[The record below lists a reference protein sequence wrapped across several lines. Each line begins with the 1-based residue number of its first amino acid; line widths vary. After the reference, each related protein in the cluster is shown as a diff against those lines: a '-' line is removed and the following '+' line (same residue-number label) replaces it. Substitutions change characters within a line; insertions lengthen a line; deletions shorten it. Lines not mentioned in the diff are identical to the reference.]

1 MANVETKTVDGGEKR
16 SSGSA
21 ARDGATTHFGAG
33 AQQAAI
39 GRIQKARAYNATR
52 VEQVKEFDRL
62 TNGVA
67 SRGVRAIMSW
77 QHAHGLP
84 YSGKVDDATLAAARQ
99 AGADVSFGDDEVDEI
114 EGCSEKQSSFEGAG
128 NALASQ
134 AVAQGQTSGQEKR
147 TEKPGQQAKWA
158 ADSMPEAIGTTA
170 ENFDFVEEAGL
181 KGEVGVKG
189 LGFAVQV
196 PRLVDLLREHKYG
209 EAAKLV
215 ADAATSW
222 GERAE
227 LLRLA
232 LQKAGLK
239 LAPWVFRSLETVAKF
254 GIVIDVLAIGYEWT
268 MAGFEGIREAH
279 EKGDQ
284 DSRIGVYAFAWS
296 DSCLNG
302 SHSNPGA
309 VGAELQEAKER
320 GIADGLATRAKYP
333 ELPDMLLAQYGGN
346 KMNAR
351 LALQDALYESAGYKG
366 VRQHHEP

>member
-1 MANVETKTVDGGEKR
+1 MIDTKTARANSDGKGSTQRSAIEGVGGE
-16 SSGSA
+16 SV
-21 ARDGATTHFGAG
+21 
-33 AQQAAI
+33 QQAAI
-39 GRIQKARAYNATR
+39 RRIQKARSYNAGR

-77 QHAHGLP
+77 QHAHGLAH
-84 YSGKVDDATLAAARQ
+84 SGKVDDATLAAARQ
-99 AGADVSFGDDEVDEI
+99 AGADVSFNDDEVDEI
-114 EGCSEKQSSFEGAG
+114 EGSSEKHSSFEGAG

-134 AVAQGQTSGQEKR
+134 AVAKGDTGGQEKR

-158 ADSMPEAIGTTA
+158 AASMPEAIKTTA

-181 KGEVGVKG
+181 KGQIGVKG
-189 LGFAVQV
+189 AGFAVQV
-196 PRLVDLLREHKYG
+196 PHLVDLLREHKYG
-209 EAAKLV
+209 EAAKLL

-239 LAPWVFRSLETVAKF
+239 LAPWVFRFLETVAKY
-254 GIVIDVLAIGYEWT
+254 GVVIDVLAIGYEWT

-320 GIADGLATRAKYP
+320 GIADGLATRAKHP
-333 ELPDMLLAQYGGN
+333 ELPDLLLAQYGGN
-346 KMNAR
+346 KLNAR
-351 LALQDALYESAGYKG
+351 LALQDALYDSAGYKG